1 MKKLIIFLAI
11 STLILTIGAKRE
23 EKIPEPYLSSINF
36 LREMDVVSGYPDGTY
51 RIDWAITQ
59 GEFIT
64 LLVRGYN
71 VTQSYVEGEKETFV
85 FKLKK
90 FINVVLSIF
99 KKKERFIDLKDHW
112 VHPYLIELSRL
123 ETLSEEEIK
132 PDTAI
137 SIEEALLL
145 EIKLF
150 PFKDEIKNITFLN
163 ARENKEKVLSCSV
176 SHNLFPDDIRFG
188 NKLSRGDAFLLIE
201 RFIKKRQ
208 FQKGK

>member
-1 MKKLIIFLAI
+1 MKKVIAILVIFILMLA
-11 STLILTIGAKRE
+11 IGAKRE

-36 LREMDVVSGYPDGTY
+36 LREMNVVSGYPDGTY

-71 VTQSYVEGEKETFV
+71 VTQSYKREEETLV
-85 FKLKK
+85 SKLKK
-90 FINVVLSIF
+90 FINAVLSIF
-99 KKKERFIDLKDHW
+99 KKKERFVNLKDHW

-132 PDTAI
+132 PDTAVT
-137 SIEEALLL
+137 IEEALFL
-145 EIKLF
+145 EINLF
-150 PFKDEIKNITFLN
+150 PFKNEIKDITFQN
-163 ARENKEKVLSCSV
+163 ATENKEKILSCSV
-176 SHNLFPDDIRFG
+176 SHNLLPDGVRFG
-188 NKLSRGDAFLLIE
+188 KKLSRGDAFLLIE

-208 FQKGK
+208 SQIEE